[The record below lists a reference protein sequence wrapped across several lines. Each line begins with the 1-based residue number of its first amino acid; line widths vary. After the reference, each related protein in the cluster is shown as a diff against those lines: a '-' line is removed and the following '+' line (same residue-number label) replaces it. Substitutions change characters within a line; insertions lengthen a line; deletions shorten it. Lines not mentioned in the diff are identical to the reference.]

1 MHHQR
6 VPRIHPARRKTAKQQ
21 TIGVKSIL
29 TAFGG
34 VPPVVFFGFPVVQQ
48 SASSSSGINNVAYI
62 EKLGPHGLQPADIE
76 LLQHWREM
84 PRGLVALK

>member
-1 MHHQR
+1 M
-6 VPRIHPARRKTAKQQ
+6 
-21 TIGVKSIL
+21 
-29 TAFGG
+29 
-34 VPPVVFFGFPVVQQ
+34 VFFGFPVVQQ